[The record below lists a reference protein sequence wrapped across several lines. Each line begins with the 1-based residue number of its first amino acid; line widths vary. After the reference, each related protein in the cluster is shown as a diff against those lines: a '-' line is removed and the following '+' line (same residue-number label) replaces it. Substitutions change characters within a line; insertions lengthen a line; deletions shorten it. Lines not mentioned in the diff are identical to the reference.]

1 MPKSK
6 SAVLL
11 QAGYDIVTS
20 ARSQGRIAAVWF
32 RMSKTLQG
40 EIESVIAQLLP
51 VRLDVLQAEQHFAR
65 ELDHVHLT
73 HLESAR
79 NLTHYVS
86 LRTHDLRQ
94 LQRDLGRLGLSS
106 LGRLES
112 HTLATLDAVLAV
124 LHNLG
129 GKPWPGRDIEETFG
143 DFELGASL
151 LNRNAK
157 EALGE
162 MPGDRRVRI
171 MVTMPSEA
179 ADDPAMIRDFLRRGM
194 DIMRINCAHDG
205 PEEWRRMVEN
215 LRLAESATE
224 KSCKIAFDLAGPKL
238 RTGPVSPGP
247 GVIRW
252 KPVRNELGQ
261 VTSVALIAFCS
272 QGQVA
277 ETNMIAIPVKGSIL
291 DHAQRGDLVEL
302 TDTRGRERIL
312 QVVDVD
318 ESVCICTNDRTG
330 YVVQGTRLRLLRG
343 TDVVC
348 EDEVGALPEVERA
361 LCLSVGDDLLLTSAA
376 IMGKPAVQNE
386 DEVVYQPA
394 QIGCSLPEVFRDAR
408 PGERIFF
415 DDGKIGGVVR
425 AIRRDEEGERL
436 EIKITH
442 AVSGTAKLRTT
453 KGINLPDTRLRVSAL
468 TEKDR
473 QDLEF
478 AVKHGDL
485 VSLSFVRHPRD
496 VAELIGALETLGAE
510 RTGIILKIE
519 NRLAVEALPQLLLTA
534 MQRQTIAVMVARGDL
549 GVEIGFERMAEIQE
563 EILWLCEAA
572 HVPVIWATQVLE
584 SLAKRGLPSRA
595 EVTDAA
601 MAGRAEG
608 VMLNKG
614 PHISLALDFLC
625 DVLTRMKGHQT
636 KKSALMRKLQVAENA
651 LE

>member
-1 MPKSK
+1 MRKSLE
-6 SAVLL
+6 V
-11 QAGYDIVTS
+11 
-20 ARSQGRIAAVWF
+20 
-32 RMSKTLQG
+32 
-40 EIESVIAQLLP
+40 EIESVIA
-51 VRLDVLQAEQHFAR
+51 RLMPIRADVLEAEQHFAR
-65 ELDHVHLT
+65 ELDHVHLC

-79 NLTHYVS
+79 NLSHYVS
-86 LRTHDLRQ
+86 LRAHDLRQ
-94 LQRDLGRLGLSS
+94 LQTDLGRLGLSS

-124 LHNLG
+124 LHKLG
-129 GKPWPGRDIEETFG
+129 GKPWSGRDIEETFG
-143 DFELGASL
+143 DFDLGASL
-151 LNRNAK
+151 LNRNAD

-162 MPGDRRVRI
+162 IRTDRRVRI
-171 MVTMPSEA
+171 MVTMPTEA
-179 ADDPAMIRDFLRRGM
+179 ANDPSLIHDFLLRGM
-194 DIMRINCAHDG
+194 NIMRINCAHDG
-205 PEEWRRMVEN
+205 PEEWRRMVDH
-215 LRLAESATE
+215 LRLAESE
-224 KSCKIAFDLAGPKL
+224 IGKSCKIAFDLAGPKL

-252 KPVRNELGQ
+252 KPARDEFGQ
-261 VTSVALIAFCS
+261 VTSAAMIAFCA
-272 QGQVA
+272 QGQVS
-277 ETNMIAIPVKGSIL
+277 ETNMIAIPVRGPLL
-291 DHAQRGDLVEL
+291 DNARRGDVVEV

-312 QVVDVD
+312 QVVDAD
-318 ESVCICTNDRTG
+318 ESACICMNDRTG

-343 TDVVC
+343 DDAVC
-348 EDEVGALPEVERA
+348 EDEVGALPEIERA
-361 LCLSVGDDLLLTSAA
+361 LCLSVGDDLILTSAK
-376 IMGKPAVQNE
+376 ILGKPAVQND

-415 DDGKIGGVVR
+415 DDGKIAGIIR
-425 AIRRDEEGERL
+425 AVRRDQDGQRL

-442 AVSGTAKLRTT
+442 AVNGTAKLGSA

-468 TEKDR
+468 TEKDH

-478 AVKHGDL
+478 AAEHGDL
-485 VSLSFVRHPRD
+485 VSLSFVRRARD

-510 RTGIILKIE
+510 RSGIILKIE
-519 NRLAVEALPQLLLTA
+519 NRLAVEALPELLLTA
-534 MQRQTIAVMVARGDL
+534 MKRQTIAVMVARGDL

-614 PHISLALDFLC
+614 PHIGLALDFLC

-636 KKSALMRKLQVAENA
+636 KKSALMRNLDLAESA
-651 LE
+651 LK